1 MRRSAAR
8 RASGDHPAARGA
20 GRRRGHPARLRQR
33 AGRFL
38 PGGSYD
44 PLDTLACGL
53 FSAQLSDLF
62 DRQSRLICD
71 RAALTGSPADAAPF
85 AVGAAASV
93 VIFPGS
99 DRFTWPLNSAARL
112 VVNHGRLTHRR
123 VWQEEMAHES

>member
-1 MRRSAAR
+1 HHRREGNEQR
-8 RASGDHPAARGA
+8 NKHQHNQA
-20 GRRRGHPARLRQR
+20 GHQ
-33 AGRFL
+33 
-38 PGGSYD
+38 
-44 PLDTLACGL
+44 
-53 FSAQLSDLF
+53 
-62 DRQSRLICD
+62 QSRLICD

>member
-1 MRRSAAR
+1 
-8 RASGDHPAARGA
+8 
-20 GRRRGHPARLRQR
+20 
-33 AGRFL
+33 
-38 PGGSYD
+38 
-44 PLDTLACGL
+44 
-53 FSAQLSDLF
+53 QLSDLF
-62 DRQSRLICD
+62 DQQSRLICD

>member
-1 MRRSAAR
+1 
-8 RASGDHPAARGA
+8 
-20 GRRRGHPARLRQR
+20 
-33 AGRFL
+33 
-38 PGGSYD
+38 
-44 PLDTLACGL
+44 
-53 FSAQLSDLF
+53 
-62 DRQSRLICD
+62 
-71 RAALTGSPADAAPF
+71 SPADAAPF